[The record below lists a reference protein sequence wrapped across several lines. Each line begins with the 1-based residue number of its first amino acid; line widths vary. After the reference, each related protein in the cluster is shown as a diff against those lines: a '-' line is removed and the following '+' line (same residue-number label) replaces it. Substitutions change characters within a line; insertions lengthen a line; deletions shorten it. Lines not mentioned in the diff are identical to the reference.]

1 MNETCGNVM
10 DDRGLPLFLGTVNR
24 SKLISGLNN
33 STTRPPPR
41 LHSDSAA
48 IPRGDLA
55 TSLVAGDAT
64 AGVVAAAVLRP
75 VVGTA
80 NPLAEAKDSI
90 SNAVYVSEQVCK
102 E

>member
-1 MNETCGNVM
+1 M
-10 DDRGLPLFLGTVNR
+10 DDRGLPVFLGTVNR

-41 LHSDSAA
+41 LLHGDSAA

-90 SNAVYVSEQVCK
+90 SKAVYVSEQVCK